1 MKKEM
6 LYLILVVVV
15 PAIIVIIIMR
25 IAVLNYLMMNDNNY
39 INEDNNVENSDKI
52 DDLLEYFDE
61 SRLNSLYSSAKDI
74 ANWYDEAV
82 VADALGSPNEQRL
95 AGIEIGDDWICIGEL
110 FNKKSSTENP
120 EYGGKSFAEMVG
132 LSANDVNLTTTTPYN
147 GNESSITFN
156 TCSSIRD
163 TNNGVEVLLVA
174 EKDGSFDVTSA
185 NVTYAFSTDDSGK
198 VR

>member
-1 MKKEM
+1 
-6 LYLILVVVV
+6 
-15 PAIIVIIIMR
+15 
-25 IAVLNYLMMNDNNY
+25 
-39 INEDNNVENSDKI
+39 
-52 DDLLEYFDE
+52 
-61 SRLNSLYSSAKDI
+61 
-74 ANWYDEAV
+74 
-82 VADALGSPNEQRL
+82 
-95 AGIEIGDDWICIGEL
+95 
-110 FNKKSSTENP
+110 
-120 EYGGKSFAEMVG
+120 MVG